1 MIDAG
6 PEIKLNL
13 RVALFAFAVIMAATI
28 VGTGYNTYHQQ
39 AGAFDRRNL
48 WEAVEQIKET
58 ETTNT
63 KKLNGRIDYL
73 RRNVNKRFAELDTR
87 DKK

>member
-1 MIDAG
+1 MIDAS

-28 VGTGYNTYHQQ
+28 VGTGYNTYRNQ
-39 AGAFDRRNL
+39 AGAYDRQNL
-48 WEAVEQIKET
+48 WNALERA
-58 ETTNT
+58 ETTEAEHF